1 MDIFAAAHV
10 SPFPNSADLLYDPLF
25 STTDLLSHRHKLR
38 PIRPH
43 GNSPPLHDATA
54 CVVNAESTHHV
65 QHRHLQT
72 QHPILHGSGSGRHHG
87 SSLDDDDDDGNSS
100 RSTTELGSRKR
111 SKRTAR
117 KLENFVQKMVMKV
130 MEKQEHMHE
139 QLVNMIEQKERERI
153 MREEA
158 WKREEMERIKK
169 DEEARAEEKSRN
181 LAVIS
186 LIQNLLGHE
195 IQIPQTEEVSSK
207 KEEHEGDTNI
217 RRDFVSDPS
226 NNRWPDVAVQALIT
240 VRTSLEHKFRLMG
253 SKGSIWEEISE
264 AMHKRGYNQSAKKC
278 KEKWENINK
287 YYKRTVGSGKK
298 RRQNSKTCPYF
309 DELDILYRN
318 GLLSH
323 GNTLS
328 NTNNVPKIEKE
339 ESKTQ

>member
-1 MDIFAAAHV
+1 MDIFAAGHV
-10 SPFPNSADLLYDPLF
+10 SPFPNSGDLLYDPLF
-25 STTDLLSHRHKLR
+25 STTDIHSHRHKLR

-43 GNSPPLHDATA
+43 DATP
-54 CVVNAESTHHV
+54 CVLNADSTHNLD
-65 QHRHLQT
+65 QLHLQP
-72 QHPILHGSGSGRHHG
+72 QYPLLHGSGSGLHHG

-100 RSTTELGSRKR
+100 RSTTEPRSRKR
-111 SKRTAR
+111 SKKTAR
-117 KLENFVQKMVMKV
+117 KLESFVQNLVMKV
-130 MEKQEHMHE
+130 MEKQEQMHK
-139 QLVNMIEQKERERI
+139 QLVNMIEQKERERM

-158 WKREEMERIKK
+158 WNREEMERIKK
-169 DEEARAEEKSRN
+169 DEEARAQEKSRN
-181 LAVIS
+181 LAIICF
-186 LIQNLLGHE
+186 IQNLLGHE

-207 KEEHEGDTNI
+207 KEEHEGDTDI
-217 RRDFVSDPS
+217 RTDFITDPN

-253 SKGSIWEEISE
+253 TKGSIWEEISE

-287 YYKRTVGSGKK
+287 YYKRTVGSGKR
-298 RRQNSKTCPYF
+298 RRQDTKTCPYF

-318 GLLSH
+318 GILSH

>member
-10 SPFPNSADLLYDPLF
+10 SPFPNSGDLIYDPLF

-43 GNSPPLHDATA
+43 GNSPPLH
-54 CVVNAESTHHV
+54 NAHSTHNL
-65 QHRHLQT
+65 QQRHLQP
-72 QHPILHGSGSGRHHG
+72 QDPLLHGSGS
-87 SSLDDDDDDGNSS
+87 SLDDDDDGNSS
-100 RSTTELGSRKR
+100 RSTTEPGSRKR
-111 SKRTAR
+111 SKKTAR

-130 MEKQEHMHE
+130 MEKQEQMHK
-139 QLVNMIEQKERERI
+139 QLVNIIEQKERERI

-169 DEEARAEEKSRN
+169 DEEARAEAKSRN
-181 LAVIS
+181 QAIICF
-186 LIQNLLGHE
+186 IQNLLGHE
-195 IQIPQTEEVSSK
+195 IQFPQTAEVSSK

-217 RRDFVSDPS
+217 RRDSIMDP

-240 VRTSLEHKFRLMG
+240 VRTSLEPKFRLTG

-264 AMHKRGYNQSAKKC
+264 AMHKRGYSHSAKKC

-318 GLLSH
+318 GLLNH

-328 NTNNVPKIEKE
+328 ITNNVPKIEKE